1 MKIKKNLFRTTMY
14 LLVAGVLLFSSCE
27 EDTDSSS
34 VTVTADAGN
43 DVTTGVGGQVELD
56 GSGSSTSEG
65 TLTYLWEFE
74 STPSGSSVTI
84 QNAATVNPSFTPDT
98 EGDYNV
104 KLTVSNG
111 SNAASDNVTVTAS
124 ADEAGTIEVSGEIN
138 SDETWTDHVSDPQTP
153 DYIITDNVG
162 LNAKLTIESNVLI
175 HVKEDVGMWINSEG
189 TIISNGQSGSEVVFT
204 SSDEAS
210 GLHWKGILV
219 FSSSAENKLEYT
231 KLKYAGKSEFN
242 HSGSNYAHA
251 LGVEGG
257 KLSLLNSEISNSKAY
272 GFFLHSGELNQFST
286 NSFSDNELYGIR
298 INANEAGK
306 LDNASTFSDPAK
318 AVNIYGST
326 LSSSSDITWPDLN
339 GSSRYYVSGWVHVE
353 SYLKIIPGAI
363 FDFAEDKA
371 LEIKSNGVLVADASG
386 SDQIVFTSKDGSSG
400 IYWKGIWV
408 KSNDS
413 RNILSNVEVSYAGNT
428 EWQFSGSNYPSAI
441 GIENGKLTI
450 LSTDVLNSK
459 GYGLYLHSGS
469 LPDFSSNT
477 FDGNNSDAMVMMMEE
492 VGKVDEAT
500 TFTNNGWNGV
510 SIYNSTLTSDATW
523 KNLKDDAMYKAFEWI
538 YTKAGL
544 TLNPGVEIA
553 FAEDKALIVQG
564 SGYLSAKGTSANNI
578 LFTTTNLAGQ
588 IHWAGI
594 WIQTSDARN
603 EMDYVTV
610 NYAGG
615 YEFNYAGS
623 NYSTAIAGDDD
634 DNPTLTLTNSTVKN
648 SASHAVYWEG
658 GTINDVESAG
668 ANNTFTSNAANP
680 DVVIP

>member
-1 MKIKKNLFRTTMY
+1 MNTRKITLRIFMFFFITGMFMLT
-14 LLVAGVLLFSSCE
+14 ACE
-27 EDTDSSS
+27 EETNNTSGN
-34 VTVTADAGN
+34 VIADAGT
-43 DVTTGVGGQVELD
+43 DATVGVGVQVELD
-56 GSGSSTSEG
+56 GSNSSTTEG
-65 TLTYLWEFE
+65 TLTYLWEFD
-74 STPSGSSVTI
+74 STPSGSSAAI
-84 QNAATVNPSFTPDT
+84 QNATTVNPTFTPDV
-98 EGDYNV
+98 EGDYTV

-111 SNAASDNVTVTAS
+111 SSSANDKVTVTAS
-124 ADEAGTIEVSGEIN
+124 ADAAKTIEVSGDIN
-138 SDETWTDHVSDPQTP
+138 SDVTWTDHVSDPQTP
-153 DYIITDNVG
+153 DYLITGHVG

-175 HVKEDVGMWINSEG
+175 HVKEDVGMWVNGEG

-204 SSDEAS
+204 SSKETS
-210 GLHWKGILV
+210 GIYWKGILV
-219 FSSSAENKLEYT
+219 YSSSSENKLEYT
-231 KLKYAGKSEFN
+231 KMKYAGNSEFN

-339 GSSRYYVSGWVHVE
+339 GSARYYVSGWVHVE
-353 SYLKIIPGAI
+353 SYLKINPGAI

-371 LEIKSNGVLVADASG
+371 LEIKSEGVLVADASE

-413 RNILSNVEVSYAGNT
+413 RNVLANVEVSYAGNT
-428 EWQFSGSNYPSAI
+428 EWQFSGANYPSAI
-441 GIENGKLTI
+441 GVEDGKLSV
-450 LSTDVLNSK
+450 LSTDVLNSN

-469 LPDFSSNT
+469 LPEFSSNL
-477 FDGNNSDAMVMMMEE
+477 FDGNNLDAMVMMMEE
-492 VGKVDEAT
+492 AGKVDEAT

-523 KNLKDDAMYKAFEWI
+523 KNLKGDAMYKAFEWI
-538 YTKAGL
+538 YTEAGL
-544 TLNPGVEIA
+544 TLDPGVEIA

-578 LFTTTNLAGQ
+578 LFTTTNLAGE

-594 WIQTSDARN
+594 WIKTSDARN

-634 DNPTLTLTNSTVKN
+634 DYPNLTMTNSTVKN
-648 SASHAVYWEG
+648 SASHAIYWEG
-658 GTINDVESAG
+658 GTINDVESAS
-668 ANNTFTSNAANP
+668 ANNEFTQNAFDP